1 MREWPANARPDAA
14 GRDGMRTPN
23 SSGPPVRTVARYG
36 TMRLNILC
44 FAAGAWWLQQQA
56 VLPDTSWAWAL
67 GAAGLAATAARPER
81 GALLLLRELFVK
93 AACVALGFSWAAW
106 CAQQRLSDALPAEWE
121 GRDIAVIGV
130 VAGLP
135 QAYDRGVRFEFDV
148 ERVLTRGAQVPR
160 RIVLSW
166 WGSPARDER
175 PATFPPLEPGERWQL
190 TVRLKRPRGTANPH
204 GFDYEAWLF
213 ERGIR
218 ATGYVRP
225 RAARDRLAEMVHTP
239 GYWVERIRS
248 AIRKRI
254 RAALPDAPHAGIIA
268 ALAIGDQRAIPP
280 EQWQTFTR
288 TGVNHL
294 MSISGLHVTMVSGLV
309 FALVYGLWRRVP
321 RLTLALPAL
330 KAAAL
335 GGLGAALLYALL
347 AGFAVPAQRTVY
359 MLAVVAFA
367 LWLGVIESASVVLCV
382 ALLAVV
388 LLDPWAVLAPGFWL
402 SFGAVA
408 VILYVTVGRIRR
420 EYWLASWVRV
430 QIAVTLALIP
440 PLLALF
446 QQISI
451 VSPLANAVAI
461 PVVSL
466 IVAPLALIGA
476 AMPFDLV
483 LQCAHLV
490 MSGCMALLEWLSG
503 LPDAVWQQHAPP
515 AWAVVIAVAALAW
528 LLAPRGLP
536 ARWLGAI
543 GLLPLFVVTSSVLRA
558 GDVELTVLDVGQGV
572 SALVRTSNRALLYD
586 AGPPFGPASDSG
598 SRIIVPYL
606 RAAGVGQLDGM
617 IVSHD
622 DDDHWGGAASVLQAV
637 PVARLLTSLPDLDP
651 LVVQAQPALR
661 CEAGQSWEWDGVRF
675 EMLHPSGGS
684 YADPAVK
691 DNDRSCV
698 LRVGAPGGRILLPAD
713 IERRSEEELLL
724 RDRDRL
730 RAEILLAPHQGSRT
744 SSIPDFVRA
753 VGPQVV
759 VFPVGYR
766 NRFGHPHRDV
776 LERYRDAGA
785 RVYRT
790 DRDGAVAI
798 VLRAEGGISVTPYRA
813 AYRRYWQT
821 PLVGDPVPDPEEF
834 GGMRDEG

>member
-1 MREWPANARPDAA
+1 
-14 GRDGMRTPN
+14 
-23 SSGPPVRTVARYG
+23 
-36 TMRLNILC
+36 MRLNILC

-56 VLPDTSWAWAL
+56 VLPDVGWAWAL
-67 GAAGLAATAARPER
+67 GAAGLIATAARPES
-81 GALLLLRELFVK
+81 GALRLLRELLVK

-106 CAQQRLSDALPAEWE
+106 CAQQRLADALPPEWE
-121 GRDIAVIGV
+121 GRDIAVVGV

-135 QAYDRGVRFEFDV
+135 QDYERGVRFEFDI
-148 ERVLTRGAQVPR
+148 ERVLTPQASVPR

-166 WGSPARDER
+166 WGSPPRDGR
-175 PATFPPLEPGERWQL
+175 PTTFPSLEPGERWQL
-190 TVRLKRPRGTANPH
+190 TVRLKRPRGTANPQ

-225 RAARDRLAEMVHTP
+225 RVARDRLAEMVNGP
-239 GYWVERIRS
+239 GYWVDRTRS
-248 AIRKRI
+248 AVRERI

-309 FALVYGLWRRVP
+309 FALVYGLWRRAP

-330 KAAAL
+330 KAAAI

-359 MLAVVAFA
+359 MLAVVAIA

-382 ALLAVV
+382 ALLVVV

-420 EYWLASWVRV
+420 EHWLASWVRV

-440 PLLALF
+440 PLLAMF

-490 MSGCMALLEWLSG
+490 MGGCMALLEWLSG

-515 AWAVVIAVAALAW
+515 AWAVVVAVAALAW

-543 GLLPLFVVTSSVLRA
+543 GLLPLFVAAPNALRA
-558 GDVELTVLDVGQGV
+558 GDVELIVLDVGQGV
-572 SALVRTSNRALLYD
+572 STLVRTSTRALLYD
-586 AGPPFGPASDSG
+586 AGPPFGPAADSG

-606 RAAGVGQLDGM
+606 RAAGVRQLDGM

-675 EMLHPSGGS
+675 EVLHPSPGS
-684 YADPAVK
+684 YDDRTIK

-698 LRVGAPGGRILLPAD
+698 LRIEAPGGSILLPAD

-724 RDRDRL
+724 RASDRL
-730 RAEILLAPHQGSRT
+730 HAEILLAPHQGSRT

-753 VGPQVV
+753 VGPRIV

-785 RVYRT
+785 RIHRT
-790 DRDGAVAI
+790 DRDGAVIIAI
-798 VLRAEGGISVTPYRA
+798 RVEGAISVTPYRA
-813 AYRRYWQT
+813 VYRRYWQT
-821 PLVGDPVPDPEEF
+821 PLAGDPVPDPEELWV
-834 GGMRDEG
+834 GKDEG

>member
-1 MREWPANARPDAA
+1 
-14 GRDGMRTPN
+14 
-23 SSGPPVRTVARYG
+23 
-36 TMRLNILC
+36 MRLNVLC
-44 FAAGAWWLQQQA
+44 FVAGTWWLQQQA
-56 VLPDTSWAWAL
+56 VLPATGWVLAL
-67 GAAGLAATAARPER
+67 GVAGLAATAAPPGT
-81 GALLLLRELFVK
+81 GALRWLRELLVK
-93 AACVALGFSWAAW
+93 AACLALGFTWAAW
-106 CAQQRLSDALPAEWE
+106 CAQQRLADALPAEWE

-135 QAYDRGVRFEFDV
+135 QFYDRGVRFEFDV
-148 ERVLTRGAQVPR
+148 ERVLTPQASAPR

-166 WGSPARDER
+166 WGNPLRDGR
-175 PATFPPLEPGERWQL
+175 PASFPALEPGERWQL

-213 ERGIR
+213 ERNIR

-225 RAARDRLAEMVHTP
+225 KAPRERLADSVHGP
-239 GYWVERIRS
+239 GYWVERTRS
-248 AIRKRI
+248 EIRKRI
-254 RAALPDAPHAGIIA
+254 RAALPDAPHAGIIT

-330 KAAAL
+330 KAAAA
-335 GGLGAALLYALL
+335 GALGAALLYALL

-359 MLAVVAFA
+359 MLAVVAAA

-382 ALLAVV
+382 ALLVV
-388 LLDPWAVLAPGFWL
+388 VMIDPWAVLAPGFWL

-408 VILYVTVGRIRR
+408 VILYVTTGRIGR
-420 EYWLASWVRV
+420 EHWLASWARV

-440 PLLALF
+440 PLLAMF

-466 IVAPLALIGA
+466 IVAPLALIGIA
-476 AMPFDLV
+476 LPFDLV
-483 LQCAHLV
+483 LDCAHLI

-515 AWAVVIAVAALAW
+515 AWTVVIAVAALAW

-536 ARWLGAI
+536 ARWLGMV
-543 GLLPLFVVTSSVLRA
+543 GLLPLFVAAPNALRA
-558 GDVELTVLDVGQGV
+558 GDVEVVLLDVGQGV
-572 SALVRTSNRALLYD
+572 SALVRTANRALLYD
-586 AGPPFGPASDSG
+586 AGPPFGPAADSG

-606 RAAGVGQLDGM
+606 RTAGIKRLDGM

-661 CEAGQSWEWDGVRF
+661 CEAGQLWEWDGVRF
-675 EMLHPSGGS
+675 EVLHPTSGS
-684 YADPAVK
+684 YDDPMVK

-698 LRVGAPGGRILLPAD
+698 LRIDAQGGSLLLPAD
-713 IERRSEEELLL
+713 IERRSEEELLV
-724 RDRDRL
+724 RGRERL

-744 SSIPDFVRA
+744 SSTPDFVRA
-753 VGPQVV
+753 VSPQIV

-776 LERYRDAGA
+776 LERYREAGA
-785 RVYRT
+785 RIYRT
-790 DRDGAVAI
+790 DRDGAVTIAI
-798 VLRAEGGISVTPYRA
+798 SANGAIGVTPYRA
-813 AYRRYWQT
+813 VYRRYWQT
-821 PLVGDPVPDPEEF
+821 PLVGDPVPEPEEF
-834 GGMRDEG
+834 